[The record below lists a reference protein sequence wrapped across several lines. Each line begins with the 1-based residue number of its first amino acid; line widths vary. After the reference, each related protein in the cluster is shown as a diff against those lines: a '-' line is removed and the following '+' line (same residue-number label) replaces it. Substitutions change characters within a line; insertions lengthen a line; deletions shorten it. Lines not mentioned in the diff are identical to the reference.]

1 MKINR
6 IRAIAWKEVLQ
17 IRRDLRSILI
27 VVAMPVILM
36 LAFGYGVSF
45 DIKHLPAYVF
55 DRENSQQSRDLI
67 QRFRSSEYFDVRKSV
82 DNYRDLVRAVDTGD
96 CQLGIVIPPAFSQKL
111 REGGAVS
118 IQAIVDGT
126 DGNSA
131 NVGTRAR

>member
-17 IRRDLRSILI
+17 IRRDVRSILI

-45 DIKHLPAYVF
+45 DIKHLPTYVF

-67 QRFRSSEYFDVRKSV
+67 QRFRSSEYFR
-82 DNYRDLVRAVDTGD
+82 RAQVGG
-96 CQLGIVIPPAFSQKL
+96 QLPRSRPRPSTPEIANSAIVIPSQL
-111 REGGAVS
+111 FAEAARRRRRYPCRQLWMART
-118 IQAIVDGT
+118 AT
-126 DGNSA
+126 ARTSA
-131 NVGTRAR
+131 

>member
-45 DIKHLPAYVF
+45 DIKHLPTYVF

-67 QRFRSSEYFDVRKSV
+67 QRFRSSEYFDVRKQV
-82 DNYRDLVRAVDTGD
+82 DNYRDLVAAIDSGD
-96 CQLGIVIPPAFSQKL
+96 AQLAIVIPVQFSSGWRRAARYRCRQL
-111 REGGAVS
+111 WMAPT
-118 IQAIVDGT
+118 AIAPT
-126 DGNSA
+126 SA
-131 NVGTRAR
+131 

>member
-6 IRAIAWKEVLQ
+6 IRAIAWKEILQ

-45 DIKHLPAYVF
+45 DIKHLPTYVF

-67 QRFRSSEYFDVRKSV
+67 QRFRSSEYFNVRKS
-82 DNYRDLVRAVDTGD
+82 GG
-96 CQLGIVIPPAFSQKL
+96 QLSGPHQRPLIPEIANWQSSFRRNFRSNCTKAARYPCRRLWMA
-111 REGGAVS
+111 RT
-118 IQAIVDGT
+118 AIART
-126 DGNSA
+126 SA
-131 NVGTRAR
+131 